1 MTEDALRRTGP
12 ALALTCTVATQ
23 PVLVETVQALAAR
36 VGEHVGCSGDEARRL
51 GEAVAR
57 AFDGVIQH
65 TPEAQRPDHLD
76 IRFQGNG
83 TVLQVEVACGATPP
97 AGFSLERALAGDDL
111 AALRARVDRVE
122 FGDREGCPYCRLI
135 CRVHATP

>member
-1 MTEDALRRTGP
+1 MTEDALRLAGP
-12 ALALTCTVATQ
+12 ALALTCTVSTQ
-23 PVLVETVQALAAR
+23 PALVETVRALAAR
-36 VGEHVGCSGDEARRL
+36 VGEHAGCSGDEARRL

-57 AFDGVIQH
+57 ALDGIIQH
-65 TPEAQRPDHLD
+65 TPGPERPERLD

-83 TVLQVEVACGATPP
+83 NVLLVEVACDATAP
-97 AGFSLERALAGDDL
+97 AGFSLEQALAGDDL

-135 CRVHATP
+135 CRLHDSR

>member
-1 MTEDALRRTGP
+1 MSEDALRTAGP
-12 ALALTCTVATQ
+12 ALALTCTVSTQ
-23 PVLVETVQALAAR
+23 PALVETVQELAAR
-36 VGEHVGCSGDEARRL
+36 VGEHAGCSGDEARRL

-57 AFDGVIQH
+57 ALGGIIQH
-65 TPEAQRPDHLD
+65 TPGSERPDRLD

-83 TVLQVEVACGATPP
+83 SVLLVEVACDVAPP
-97 AGFSLERALAGDDL
+97 AGFSLERALTGDDL

-135 CRVHATP
+135 CRLHDKR